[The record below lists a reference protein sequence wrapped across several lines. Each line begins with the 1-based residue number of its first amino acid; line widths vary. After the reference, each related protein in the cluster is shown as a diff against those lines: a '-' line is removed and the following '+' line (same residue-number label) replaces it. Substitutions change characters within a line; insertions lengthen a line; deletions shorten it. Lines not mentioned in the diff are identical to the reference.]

1 MTLGLVKD
9 VGLSLEPEVS
19 EVIQGFELLKDFW
32 QEHLSVEPSIMVLD
46 DWLIVLRIALSQR

>member
-1 MTLGLVKD
+1 MKD